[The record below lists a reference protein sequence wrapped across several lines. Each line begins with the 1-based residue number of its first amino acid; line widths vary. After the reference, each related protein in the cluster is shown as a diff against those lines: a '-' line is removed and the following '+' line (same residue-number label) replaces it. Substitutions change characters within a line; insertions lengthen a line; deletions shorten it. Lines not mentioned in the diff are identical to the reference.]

1 MSESDL
7 NQPASDMSKHT
18 DTAFNRLSGFLLRRI
33 LHVIPTMFLIVTAN
47 FFLLQLAPGDVVD
60 VLTGEAGGASPE
72 VVALLREEFG
82 LNQPIYMQYLRYI
95 GNLLTFNLG
104 YSTGYNSYVTPIVL
118 ERVPASLLLMGT
130 SIVVALIIGIA
141 FGVAAAVWRG
151 RWIDNV
157 INVIAVWG
165 FAMPLFWLALM
176 LIVVF
181 SLHLRWLPASG
192 MYNIYQ
198 DYQGWDHVL
207 DVAHHMILPVL
218 SLSVYYL
225 AIFSRLT
232 RSAMIEVS
240 GQDFMRF
247 ARAKGLGPGRVVF
260 RHGLRNALLP
270 IVTIT
275 GLQLGAMLGGS
286 VVIETIFAWPG
297 MGRLAFDAI
306 FRRDLN
312 LLLGILFISS
322 FLVILANIVTDMI
335 YSALD
340 PRIELR

>member
-1 MSESDL
+1 MSRG
-7 NQPASDMSKHT
+7 NWRQNGAVNAS
-18 DTAFNRLSGFLLRRI
+18 FFVLRRLI
-33 LHVIPTMFLIVTAN
+33 HVLPTMFLILTVN
-47 FFLLQLAPGDVVD
+47 FFLLQMAPGDAVD

-72 VVALLREEFG
+72 IVAMLRKEFG
-82 LNQPIYMQYLRYI
+82 LDQSMGMQFLHYI
-95 GNLLTFNLG
+95 QNVATFNLG
-104 YSTGYNSYVTPIVL
+104 YSVGYHSHVTPIIL
-118 ERVPASLLLMGT
+118 ERIPASLLLMF
-130 SIVVALIIGIA
+130 SAILVALIIGV
-141 FGVAAAVWRG
+141 FLGVVSAVWRG

-157 INVIAVWG
+157 INVISVWG
-165 FAMPLFWLALM
+165 FALPLFWLALM

-181 SLHLRWLPASG
+181 SLTLRWFPASG
-192 MYNIYQ
+192 MYNVYESPTGFA
-198 DYQGWDHVL
+198 YVT
-207 DVAHHMILPVL
+207 DVAHHMVLPVV

-225 AIFSRLT
+225 AIFSRIT
-232 RSAMIEVS
+232 RSSMIEVF
-240 GQDFMRF
+240 GQDYMRF
-247 ARAKGLGPGRVVF
+247 AKAKGLHPTRITLN
-260 RHGLRNALLP
+260 HGLRNALLP

-322 FLVILANIVTDMI
+322 FLVIIANIVTDMI

-340 PRIELR
+340 PRITLK